1 MEWIE
6 VQPLPQACVE
16 CEEEDCG
23 NCDTAGERWG
33 LSEKSELLVRKKAA
47 QKAIERIL
55 RDLADI
61 DRRLE
66 QLNATEQK

>member
-6 VQPLPQACVE
+6 ALPLPQTCVG
-16 CEEEDCG
+16 CEEDCG
-23 NCDTAGERWG
+23 SCNTAGERWV
-33 LSEKSELLVRKKAA
+33 LSEKTELLVRKKAA
-47 QKAIERIL
+47 QKAMERIL

-66 QLNATEQK
+66 QITDIEQK

>member
-6 VQPLPQACVE
+6 VQPLPQVCVG
-16 CEEEDCG
+16 CEEDCG
-23 NCDTAGERWG
+23 NCDTAGERWV
-33 LSEKSELLVRKKAA
+33 LTERSELLVRKKAA
-47 QKAIERIL
+47 QKAMERIL

-61 DRRLE
+61 DHRLE

>member
-6 VQPLPQACVE
+6 VHPLPQACVG
-16 CEEEDCG
+16 CKEDCG
-23 NCDTAGERWG
+23 NCDTAGERWV
-33 LSEKSELLVRKKAA
+33 LFEKEELLVRKKAA
-47 QKAIERIL
+47 QKAMERIL
-55 RDLADI
+55 QDLADI